1 MLKRVLDSSPQYQG
15 LMCFTIP
22 EAVYLSS
29 SGFNDLLVAYP
40 TCQKPLI
47 KLACEEI
54 GKDKKV
60 ILMIDSL
67 EHIHIHQEIAEQA
80 DVCLPV
86 CLDIDMSSS
95 FPGLHFGVR
104 RSGIKSRNTACKLFK
119 KIKSCSNLKLE
130 GIMGYEAQI
139 AGLGD
144 NYPGQSFK
152 NFMVKALKS
161 SSIKAVAKRRKEVV
175 EGLNG
180 MGAQLELV
188 NGGGTGSLESTRKE
202 EVVTELTVGSGF
214 YASAL
219 FDNYSGFKHLPSA
232 GYAIEV
238 VRKPKPGIYTCHGGG
253 YIASGSVASDK
264 QPVPYLPSGARLTKN
279 EGAGE
284 VQTPIEYKGK
294 TSLELG
300 DPIFMRHSKAG
311 ELCERFNTLLLIAE
325 GKIAGEVRTYRGEGQ
340 CFL

>member
-1 MLKRVLDSSPQYQG
+1 
-15 LMCFTIP
+15 MCFTIP
-22 EAVYLSS
+22 EAAYLGS
-29 SGFNDLLVAYP
+29 SGFDDLLVAYP

-60 ILMIDSL
+60 TLMIDSM
-67 EHIHIHQEIAEQA
+67 EHIQIHQEIAEQVG
-80 DVCLPV
+80 VCLPV

-104 RSGIKSRNTACKLFK
+104 RSGIRSKKLACKLYE
-119 KIKSCSNLKLE
+119 KIKSCNNLKLE

-144 NYPGQSFK
+144 NYPGQSAK

-188 NGGGTGSLESTRKE
+188 NGGGTGSLESTREE

-325 GKIAGEVRTYRGEGQ
+325 GKIAGEVRTYRGEGA